1 MRLNILIAGAAG
13 QGINEISN
21 ILAKA
26 LACAGYYVF
35 NYREYGSYIAG
46 GHNFNVLCLSDK
58 PINAHENDF
67 DVVIALNEDVIKRY
81 SKNFKKNVLILSSQD
96 YKLKKSPEG
105 TSRCQKI
112 SSEILGPR
120 KSGDFRGSEK
130 RSFSDIKNLIKIEI
144 DNSKIENVYYAAA
157 LFKIMGLD
165 KSILV
170 EYINKVFAG
179 KAWLKEDLEAVEK
192 SYSIDYKINLGLNS
206 NGKTKQVFTGAEACG
221 IAAIESGLQIY
232 LAYPMT
238 PATSLLSFMAQHQKK
253 YNYLVYQPENE
264 IAVANAALGVSF
276 SGAIAMIG
284 TAGGG
289 YDLMTEALSMSGMAE
304 LPLVVY
310 LAQRPGPSTGIPTY
324 SMQTDINVALY
335 GGHGEFSRIVVCPGD
350 VEDSYRLTKEAFYLS
365 QKYKSPGIILTD
377 KHLAESY
384 YTIDKL
390 EEYNIKIN
398 KPNKILGKDL
408 IKASS
413 YEHDELG
420 NTIEIPEEI
429 KKRFDLRL
437 KKWDEMKKEVSKMKT
452 YSIYRNKNAK
462 KIIISTG
469 SNKGAIIDALKELK
483 DYEFIQINYLEPF
496 ADIKKELKGKEV
508 YTLETNSTG
517 ALADLIQKNIVIEVP
532 MKNRILKYDAL
543 PFTASD
549 VVKLL
554 GGERLHEA
562 KSKNKIANGV
572 AS

>member
-165 KSILV
+165 
-170 EYINKVFAG
+170 
-179 KAWLKEDLEAVEK
+179 
-192 SYSIDYKINLGLNS
+192 KINLGLNS

-420 NTIEIPEEI
+420 NTIEIPKEI

-483 DYEFIQINYLEPF
+483 DYEFIQINYLETF